1 MKKLKDI
8 LNESQHLSYKRMNV
22 GEEKEE
28 KGMTNEEKRE
38 FLKAVSEYKK
48 FGEAIYRSG
57 NLAEVYESVKSIVET
72 AHKVTLEETGDWF
85 DKVTVNRHMKS
96 MNESFKV
103 FEKTIHEVNTLQ
115 QRLES
120 CYDEMGEVLGKYYE
134 IKEGNEFGA
143 ARAKAIANGDSEFEV
158 DGKKFPVKDV
168 DKDDKEN
175 AKKFAKESVNE
186 EYVKSMGYKAVTD
199 KIDSLTKS
207 LDPNGILCKNIS
219 KKADNVKSEFKQMK
233 KHIDSIEQLWGEVDY
248 VIEMSKMSNESV
260 NESKYTVIN
269 PKNGNV
275 MGAGLKDQAAKLSKK
290 MGGEKKGYYVIPMSN
305 AKKARRAL
313 EKFNF
318 DLKNQKLHSMLGDL
332 YYEGVDESVNEGR
345 VSAKKLLQSVVKGET
360 DRVEGIKLSK
370 EMAQSFLDWQRLSPF
385 GKKYGT
391 LPFNRLF
398 TAAFSFGLNRYADKK
413 SKEYKELEAK
423 ANQMFKA
430 RRGESVNEG
439 KHDAILDKLAD
450 IVKGAKSFMDIG
462 KEFKYA
468 DGAERVV
475 GDTAIGLMES
485 LSEEAHS
492 KSTLDT
498 VARRMFN
505 KSYSRLTMNQAARV
519 KAALREI
526 MENGDSMKLMD
537 IMNEGASSEEK
548 RIVMMAVRKI
558 AKYRNVD
565 IKTAVMD
572 VWRAAEELERDI
584 KKGKVKK

>member
-22 GEEKEE
+22 GEEEE

-38 FLKAVSEYKK
+38 FLKAVSEYKR
-48 FGEAIYRSG
+48 FGESIYRSG
-57 NLAEVYESVKSIVET
+57 NLAEVYESIKNIVET

-103 FEKTIHEVNTLQ
+103 FSNTIKEVNTLQ

-143 ARAKAIANGDSEFEV
+143 ARAKAIAKGEDEFEV
-158 DGKKFPVKDV
+158 GDKKFPVKDV

-186 EYVKSMGYKAVTD
+186 SR
-199 KIDSLTKS
+199 
-207 LDPNGILCKNIS
+207 
-219 KKADNVKSEFKQMK
+219 
-233 KHIDSIEQLWGEVDY
+233 
-248 VIEMSKMSNESV
+248 
-260 NESKYTVIN
+260 YTVIN

-313 EKFNF
+313 EKYNF

-332 YYEGVDESVNEGR
+332 YYE
-345 VSAKKLLQSVVKGET
+345 SA
-360 DRVEGIKLSK
+360 D
-370 EMAQSFLDWQRLSPF
+370 
-385 GKKYGT
+385 
-391 LPFNRLF
+391 
-398 TAAFSFGLNRYADKK
+398 
-413 SKEYKELEAK
+413 
-423 ANQMFKA
+423 
-430 RRGESVNEG
+430 ESVNEG
-439 KHDAILDKLAD
+439 KHDAMLDKVAD
-450 IVKGAKSFMDIG
+450 VVKGASNFMNIG
-462 KEFKYA
+462 IALKKAGIKYDFSTGMMPMYKLDKYPIA
-468 DGAERVV
+468 ILNKKYVDKGDREV
-475 GDTAIGLMES
+475 GDIAIGLLES
-485 LSEEAHS
+485 LSEEAHN
-492 KSTLDT
+492 KATLDT
-498 VARRMFN
+498 TARRMFG
-505 KSYSRLTMNQAARV
+505 KSYSRLTMDQAARV
-519 KAALREI
+519 KAALREV
-526 MENGDSMKLMD
+526 MEQGDSMKLMD

-548 RIVMMAVRKI
+548 RIVMLAVRKI

-565 IKTAVMD
+565 IKTAALDVM
-572 VWRAAEELERDI
+572 RAAEELERDI
-584 KKGKVKK
+584 AKGRVKK